1 MPLFSNGI
9 GRTGVF
15 ITLHAQL
22 ERLKI
27 EGVIDVFQ
35 FIKFA
40 REQREG
46 LVSTPVSC
54 YNNNIIMLFKLSRRV
69 FFLPPLPPP
78 PTTFISYVYYTSYL
92 KSNNLIG

>member
-1 MPLFSNGI
+1 MPYTSSPTHTRTCSNGI

-27 EGVIDVFQ
+27 EGVVDVFQ

-40 REQREG
+40 RKQREG
-46 LVSTPVSC
+46 LVSSPVS
-54 YNNNIIMLFKLSRRV
+54 LQA
-69 FFLPPLPPP
+69 
-78 PTTFISYVYYTSYL
+78 
-92 KSNNLIG
+92 

>member
-1 MPLFSNGI
+1 MLFRWPQATSPLSSCASECHVWDLIEYSQFIFMPYTSSPTHTRTCSNGI

-27 EGVIDVFQ
+27 EGVVDVFQ

-40 REQREG
+40 RKQREG
-46 LVSTPVSC
+46 LVSSPVS
-54 YNNNIIMLFKLSRRV
+54 LQA
-69 FFLPPLPPP
+69 
-78 PTTFISYVYYTSYL
+78 
-92 KSNNLIG
+92 

>member
-35 FIKFA
+35 FIKSA

-46 LVSTPVSC
+46 LVSTPVSY
-54 YNNNIIMLFKLSRRV
+54 YNINIMLFNLSRRV
-69 FFLPPLPPP
+69 FFLPPPPTPPP
-78 PTTFISYVYYTSYL
+78 PHV
-92 KSNNLIG
+92 

>member
-1 MPLFSNGI
+1 MPLFSNSI

-27 EGVIDVFQ
+27 EGVIDIFQ
-35 FIKFA
+35 FIKSA

-54 YNNNIIMLFKLSRRV
+54 YNIIIMLFKLSRRV
-69 FFLPPLPPP
+69 FFLLPPHPPLPPP
-78 PTTFISYVYYTSYL
+78 HL
-92 KSNNLIG
+92 